1 MDSIQ
6 VSRAEYQ
13 NIQLE
18 VVIVICSKVKH
29 TELTH
34 FLLFK
39 LISDI
44 KVAVS
49 KMFGLQSLNMAIDS
63 ETWQP

>member
-13 NIQLE
+13 NIQHE

-44 KVAVS
+44 KVAVR
-49 KMFGLQSLNMAIDS
+49 
-63 ETWQP
+63 